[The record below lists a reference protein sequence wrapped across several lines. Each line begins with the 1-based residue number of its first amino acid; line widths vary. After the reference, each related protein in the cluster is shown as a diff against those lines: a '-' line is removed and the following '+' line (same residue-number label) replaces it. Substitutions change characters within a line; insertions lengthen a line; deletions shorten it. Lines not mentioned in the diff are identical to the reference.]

1 MKILYYLVVE
11 YGIFWWSLIVRLD
24 VKITRNNVGMSSEKY
39 LKSKIVDSAK
49 LLQFKVKFN
58 TTESY
63 KFSLPWKSTTR
74 KPDS

>member
-1 MKILYYLVVE
+1 LVVE
-11 YGIFWWSLIVRLD
+11 YGIFWWSLIVKLD

-39 LKSKIVDSAK
+39 LKSKIVASLK

-58 TTESY
+58 TTVNY